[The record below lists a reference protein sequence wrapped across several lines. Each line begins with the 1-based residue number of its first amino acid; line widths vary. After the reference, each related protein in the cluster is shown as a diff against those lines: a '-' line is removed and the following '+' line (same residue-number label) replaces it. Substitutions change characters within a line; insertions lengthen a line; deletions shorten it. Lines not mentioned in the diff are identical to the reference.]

1 MLRYHWLVAMFALL
15 AGVYLTTIACDA
27 AADGNPRDRSQ
38 RFDAIN
44 QTGDGAGDE
53 NEGE

>member
-15 AGVYLTTIACDA
+15 AGVYLTTIACGGT
-27 AADGNPRDRSQ
+27 ADGNPRNRSQ
-38 RFDAIN
+38 PFDTIN
-44 QTGDGAGDE
+44 QTGDSAGDE